1 VGSGAALRCNGL
13 SARDLVPP
21 WPRRLE
27 RGARSALGSRVR
39 RAGDFGLVR
48 GGERLVHGDD
58 ALGRRS
64 VITVGTTTFDP
75 AVAAAP
81 YPGESWAQ
89 LRDWLAGVG
98 LTVVRHEENGP
109 ALGTAWLERR

>member
-1 VGSGAALRCNGL
+1 
-13 SARDLVPP
+13 
-21 WPRRLE
+21 
-27 RGARSALGSRVR
+27 
-39 RAGDFGLVR
+39 
-48 GGERLVHGDD
+48 
-58 ALGRRS
+58 
-64 VITVGTTTFDP
+64 VITVGTTTFDQ